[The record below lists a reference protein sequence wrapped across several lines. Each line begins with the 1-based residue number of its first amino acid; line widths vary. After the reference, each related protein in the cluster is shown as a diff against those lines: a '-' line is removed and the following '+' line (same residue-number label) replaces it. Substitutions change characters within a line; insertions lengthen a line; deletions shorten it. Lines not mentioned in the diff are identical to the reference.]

1 MLYRHCLE
9 HVCPMEGL
17 MINETEAVIS
27 SYITGIVNMF
37 KVERYQIT
45 LQGSRG

>member
-1 MLYRHCLE
+1 
-9 HVCPMEGL
+9 

-37 KVERYQIT
+37 NKVERYQIT